1 MNNEQREEYME
12 REKVI
17 KQLQKERNTLA
28 GDDLLQLIAYDIV
41 INEYSIDQ
49 KTFWYFYYSYPTE
62 KMIKREVEGTANTVF
77 ELGITEEDVKK
88 EYAKNAKEADDG
100 RRKLEIL
107 DEYFSQLIKDSDKSL
122 YCKYCELRKKFP
134 SPYHNN
140 IKSEF

>member
-41 INEYSIDQ
+41 INEYAMDEQ
-49 KTFWYFYYSYPTE
+49 LFWAMYWDNP
-62 KMIKREVEGTANTVF
+62 N
-77 ELGITEEDVKK
+77 EEDIKAEIEGAAMWGQKISKEDARKETKK
-88 EYAKNAKEADDG
+88 YADEAS
-100 RRKLEIL
+100 RRWHNLKVI

-140 IKSEF
+140 MKSEF